1 MSSAAVTA
9 ITPFH
14 DHSRRRRLL
23 KVAAWLVGIA
33 VLVALLDVL
42 GVDVSGWLSQFW
54 DTLSAVSIGY
64 IILGLIFQTL
74 QTTLTALAWLF
85 ILRAGYPNAV
95 IPYRSILAAYAA
107 GVAMNGFLPANI
119 GTFASLL
126 MFVAL
131 IEGANF
137 AGVLGGMVVQK
148 IFFTVIGALVYVY
161 LFVSVPGSAT
171 IEIGNITNNPAL
183 AAVLIIGGIVLLVL
197 LCRIFWKK
205 LQGLWQKAKQG
216 GAILARPHDYVVR
229 VLLPSMG
236 AWVSKLCVIGVF
248 LAAYG
253 IPVTFHTIMS
263 VIGGNSLANTVS
275 VTPGGVGVNQAVNVA
290 SLRDVTDTATATA
303 YSAGQQ
309 LIVTS
314 WNIVFA
320 IVLVVWAFGWTGG
333 KLLVTDSYADAK
345 TKLSEQKAQHAA
357 NKEAKRAEKERK
369 DSVVE

>member
-1 MSSAAVTA
+1 MSSAVAT
-9 ITPFH
+9 ITPFD

-23 KVAAWLVGIA
+23 KVGAWLGGIA
-33 VLVALLDVL
+33 VLVVVLDLL
-42 GVDVSGWLSQFW
+42 GVDVSGWLNQFW
-54 DTLSAVSIGY
+54 DTLTAVSVGY
-64 IILGLIFQTL
+64 IILGLIFQTV

-85 ILRAGYPNAV
+85 ILRAGYPNAE

-119 GTFASLL
+119 GTFVSLL

-148 IFFTVIGALVYVY
+148 IFFTVIGCLVYVY
-161 LFVSVPGSAT
+161 LFVSVPGSAS
-171 IEIGNITNNPAL
+171 IEIGNITNHPGL
-183 AAVLIIGGIVLLVL
+183 AAVIIVGGIVLVVS
-197 LCRIFWKK
+197 LCRVFWKK

-216 GAILARPHDYVVR
+216 GAILARPRDYVVR

-263 VIGGNSLANTVS
+263 VVGGNSLANTVS
-275 VTPGGVGVNQAVNVA
+275 VTPGGVGVNQAVNAA
-290 SLRDVTDTATATA
+290 SLRDVTDAATATA

-314 WNIVFA
+314 WNVVFA
-320 IVLVVWAFGWTGG
+320 IALVVWAFGWAGG
-333 KLLVTDSYADAK
+333 KLLVSDSYADAK
-345 TKLSEQKAQHAA
+345 TKLSEQKAQRAA
-357 NKEAKRAEKERK
+357 TKEANRAAKERE